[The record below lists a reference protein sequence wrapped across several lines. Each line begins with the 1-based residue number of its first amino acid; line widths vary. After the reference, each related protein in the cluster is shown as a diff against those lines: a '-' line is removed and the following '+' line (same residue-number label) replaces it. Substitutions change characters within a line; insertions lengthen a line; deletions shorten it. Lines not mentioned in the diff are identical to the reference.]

1 MILHKPAL
9 SEIRRQVCEAL
20 REDFGGS
27 LDCSLDITAGLIPK
41 SQQATAT
48 IITREPMVVC
58 GVDWVFASC
67 EQVDRGIQV
76 IPHVRDK
83 QRVEANA
90 LLFTLKG
97 NARALLSAERTVL
110 NFLQFL
116 SGVATTTSHYAKALQ
131 HSNTKILD
139 TRKTIPGFRVAQ
151 KYAVAC
157 GGGTNHRVG
166 VFDAFLIKENHIAAC
181 GGIAKA
187 IQQAREVQPN
197 APVEV
202 EVENIDELHQALE
215 AKADIVMLDNFSTEQ
230 VSRAVAIVQGRC
242 KLEVSGNITIE
253 RLRELAATGV
263 DFISSGAL
271 TKHLQAID
279 LSMRF
284 QLV

>member
-1 MILHKPAL
+1 VIIHKPAL
-9 SEIRRQVCEAL
+9 SEIRRQVCDAL
-20 REDFGGS
+20 REDLGGS
-27 LDCSLDITAGLIPK
+27 LDCGLDITAGLIPEH
-41 SQQATAT
+41 QQATAT

-58 GVDWVFASC
+58 GLDWVYASC

-76 IPHVRDK
+76 NPHVRE
-83 QRVEANA
+83 QQCVEANTV
-90 LLFTLKG
+90 LLTLKG

-116 SGVATTTSHYAKALQ
+116 SGTATTTSHYVKALR

-139 TRKTIPGFRVAQ
+139 TRKTIPGFRLAQ

-166 VFDAFLIKENHIAAC
+166 VYDAFLIKENHIAAC
-181 GGIAKA
+181 GGIA
-187 IQQAREVQPN
+187 QAVKQAQYIQPN
-197 APVEV
+197 AKVEV
-202 EVENIDELHQALE
+202 EVENFDELHQALD
-215 AKADIVMLDNFSTEQ
+215 AKADIVMLDNFTTEQ

-271 TKHLQAID
+271 TKHVQAID